1 MYDIIQTISNG
12 GEYMSENGNIKNQ
25 KIMICPKCGEFAGSN
40 IPFNP
45 NDKIVCPNCNYSM
58 MTPTEITFSEM
69 EDLITKK
76 KPISWEKYK
85 KEARQKYTINSSVF
99 DQNLYNQIIK
109 EEYEREHL
117 NDDVITT
124 PPESVTKNIPKC
136 PTCGSTNI
144 ERISAGKK
152 LAGSMLFGLFS
163 KDAKSTFHCK
173 NCNYKW

>member
-1 MYDIIQTISNG
+1 MNEIEKELSTQALL
-12 GEYMSENGNIKNQ
+12 
-25 KIMICPKCGEFAGSN
+25 ICPKCGDLFGSE

-45 NDKIVCPNCNYSM
+45 DNEEVCPQCSYKHSIDTGMNSLDVNNM
-58 MTPTEITFSEM
+58 LMKNHKKWLE
-69 EDLITKK
+69 TKNTMRK
-76 KPISWEKYK
+76 
-85 KEARQKYTINSSVF
+85 KYTINSDVF
-99 DQNLYNQIIK
+99 DQDLYNKIIK

-117 NDDVITT
+117 NDDVVTT
-124 PPESVTKNIPKC
+124 PAKPVVKNIPKC

-144 ERISAGKK
+144 EKISATKK

>member
-1 MYDIIQTISNG
+1 MNEIEKELSLQALL
-12 GEYMSENGNIKNQ
+12 
-25 KIMICPKCGEFAGSN
+25 ICPKCGELFGSDIPYNPENKEICPKCSYEHN
-40 IPFNP
+40 IFTGLNSLDI
-45 NDKIVCPNCNYSM
+45 NNM
-58 MTPTEITFSEM
+58 MIKNRESW
-69 EDLITKK
+69 LNTKK
-76 KPISWEKYK
+76 VLRE
-85 KEARQKYTINSSVF
+85 KYTINSDVF
-99 DQNLYNQIIK
+99 DKELYNKIIK

-124 PPESVTKNIPKC
+124 PVKPINKNIPKC

-144 ERISAGKK
+144 EKISATKK